1 MIEYEIHGPK
11 SQELSL
17 KRVVLALQENR
28 FPQAVLI
35 DGAAGI
41 GKKKLAIELMQAL
54 LCTHPEKGRAENV
67 SVVNQLSLLKLLN
80 NG

>member
-1 MIEYEIHGPK
+1 MGKKQMIEYEIHGPK

-28 FPQAVLI
+28 FPHAVLI

-41 GKKKLAIELMQAL
+41 
-54 LCTHPEKGRAENV
+54 
-67 SVVNQLSLLKLLN
+67 
-80 NG
+80 